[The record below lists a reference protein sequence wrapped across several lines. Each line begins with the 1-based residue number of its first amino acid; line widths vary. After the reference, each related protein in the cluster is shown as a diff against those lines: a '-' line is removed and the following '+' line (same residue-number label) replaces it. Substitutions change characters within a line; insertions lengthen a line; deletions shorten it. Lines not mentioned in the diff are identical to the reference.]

1 MKRKLHKISRFVV
14 CIDNEGYK
22 ASLEQRK
29 LYPVIAD
36 AKAEENRLIRIVDE
50 SGEDYLYPADFFMP
64 IPLPKTVER
73 AISLA
78 C

>member
-1 MKRKLHKISRFVV
+1 MRKKFHKISRFVV
-14 CIDNEGYK
+14 CIYNDGYK

-36 AKAEENRLIRIVDE
+36 AKAQEKELIRIIDE
-50 SGEDYLYPADFFMP
+50 SGEDYLYPTDFFVP
-64 IPLPKTVER
+64 IPLSKTVER
-73 AISLA
+73 AIVLA